1 MRQHEMLAPVPSDL
15 IDQTL
20 TRLRR
25 QESLEIDPELL
36 HPLIYLPM
44 AAVERAL
51 LHLSTAARTCGG
63 DPEVLRVVVRTVVEH
78 AHDPAA

>member
-1 MRQHEMLAPVPSDL
+1 MLAPVPADL

-25 QESLEIDPELL
+25 QESLVIDPALL
-36 HPLIYLPM
+36 QPLTYLPM

-51 LHLSTAARTCGG
+51 FHLSTAARTCGG

-78 AHDPAA
+78 AHHDAA